1 MIFYAKKGLF
11 MKKKITNQSE
21 IYSFDK
27 KLDYETIKQEIDN
40 KLSQLFSDLEND
52 YNEHKV
58 KALSNC
64 TIALIQLT
72 NGSRISEAI
81 KTTAFFV
88 KNPSRNSTHI
98 KISKRKDKVT
108 RVMKLPININ
118 PKILSLISVVFKQ
131 YDIEDEKDLAK
142 LSSKVRTYL
151 YDNFNKINTHSL
163 RYALINYLS
172 IKKQVPLNLVS
183 KIVGHKNLNQLI
195 TYTQNHHV
203 DDMLDKLSRNDF

>member
-1 MIFYAKKGLF
+1 

-27 KLDYETIKQEIDN
+27 KLDYEKIKQEIDN
-40 KLSQLFSDLEND
+40 KLSQLFSDLKND

-88 KNPSRNSTHI
+88 KNPSKNSTHI

-118 PKILSLISVVFKQ
+118 TKILSLISVVFKQ

>member
-1 MIFYAKKGLF
+1 
-11 MKKKITNQSE
+11 MKKKIINNVE
-21 IYSFDK
+21 NYSFDK
-27 KLDYETIKQEIDN
+27 KLDYEVIKQEIDN
-40 KLSQLFSDLEND
+40 KILQLTLELEEN
-52 YNEHKV
+52 YNEHKI

-81 KTTAFFV
+81 KTTDFFV
-88 KNPSRNSTHI
+88 KNPSKKSTYI
-98 KISKRKDKVT
+98 RISKRKDNASRT
-108 RVMKLPININ
+108 MKLPINIT
-118 PKILSLISVVFKQ
+118 PKILNLIQLVFNQ
-131 YDIEDEKDLAK
+131 YDIQDEKDMAK
-142 LSSKVRTYL
+142 LSSKTRTYL

-172 IKKQVPLNLVS
+172 IKKNVPLNLVS
-183 KIVGHKNLNQLI
+183 KVVGHKNLNQLI